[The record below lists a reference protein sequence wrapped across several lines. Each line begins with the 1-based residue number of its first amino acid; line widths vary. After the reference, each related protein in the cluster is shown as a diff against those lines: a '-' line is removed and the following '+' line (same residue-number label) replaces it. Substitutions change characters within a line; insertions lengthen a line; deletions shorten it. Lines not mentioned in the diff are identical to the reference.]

1 MSKVAFLTTIF
12 PMNEGYLHDF
22 FDSLQKQTYKF
33 FDVVVV
39 NDGFKNLSKFQKEYF
54 DLNIIEII
62 STSSIAKNRELGI
75 NYAIN
80 HGYDVLVFGDSDDFF
95 SENRVEKSLEFL
107 NQYDVV
113 VNDLT
118 LFNEKNI
125 YEQKY
130 ISNRINNKTS
140 IQFDFIKEKNIFGL
154 SNTAI
159 KLKNVELVS
168 FSEDLIA
175 VDWYFFTL
183 CLLKKHTAIFTNET
197 ETFYRQHHENTIG
210 LGKLDA
216 DLYRK
221 GLNIKKKHFENIHI
235 LFPIFNNELA
245 SIQIKELNLLQEK
258 NVTKNIIYPLWWEEI

>member
-130 ISNRINNKTS
+130 ISNRINNKMS

-168 FSEDLIA
+168 FPEDLIA

-221 GLNIKKKHFENIHI
+221 GINIKKKHFENIHI

-245 SIQIKELNLLQEK
+245 SIQIKELNLLKEK
-258 NVTKNIIYPLWWEEI
+258 NVIKNIIYPLWWEEI